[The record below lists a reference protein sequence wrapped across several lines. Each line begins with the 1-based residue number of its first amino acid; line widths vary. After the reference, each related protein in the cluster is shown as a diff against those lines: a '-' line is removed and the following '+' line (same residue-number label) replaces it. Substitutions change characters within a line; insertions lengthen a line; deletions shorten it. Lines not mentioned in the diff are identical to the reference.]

1 MDREQYYLELITSFG
16 LNEPQSKIYLSCL
29 KLGQTTVGEISKE
42 SGIQRTYVYAILQE
56 LKKLGLVSSIEIKGI
71 MHFSPIS
78 LEGFKFLQKEKM
90 DRFEA
95 FMPEL
100 KTIEKMVDR
109 PKVRFF
115 EGREGII
122 TALEDTFNQP
132 EGSEMLEYS
141 NGEGFFVKEIKFAN
155 WYIKERLK
163 RKISLRLIAPDTA
176 GTIEYFSQFDK
187 QHRRV
192 TRLVPAKDFPFTNE
206 INIYA
211 NKMGIITLT
220 GELMAVII
228 ESESIANTQRAIFEL
243 AWRGAKGPFEHLNN
257 L

>member
-1 MDREQYYLELITSFG
+1 MDREKYYLELFESFG
-16 LNEPQSKIYLSCL
+16 LNEPQAKVYLSCL
-29 KLGQTTVGEISKE
+29 KLGQTTVGEISKTA
-42 SGIQRTYVYAILQE
+42 GIQRTYVYAILQQ
-56 LKKLGLVSSIEIKGI
+56 LKKLGLVSSVEVKGV

-78 LEGFKFLQKEKM
+78 IESFKFQQQEKLE
-90 DRFEA
+90 RFQA
-95 FMPEL
+95 FIPEL
-100 KTIEKMVDR
+100 KTIEKMTDR

-141 NGEGFFVKEIKFAN
+141 NGEGFFVKEYKFAT

-163 RKISLRLIAPDTA
+163 RKISLRLIIPDTA
-176 GTIEYFSQFDK
+176 ESIKYFTQFDK
-187 QHRRV
+187 EHKRV
-192 TRLVPAKDFPFTNE
+192 TRLVPAKVFPFTNE

-211 NKMGIITLT
+211 NKVGIITLT
-220 GELMAVII
+220 GEMMAVII

-243 AWRGAKGPFEHLNN
+243 AWHGAKGPF
-257 L
+257 